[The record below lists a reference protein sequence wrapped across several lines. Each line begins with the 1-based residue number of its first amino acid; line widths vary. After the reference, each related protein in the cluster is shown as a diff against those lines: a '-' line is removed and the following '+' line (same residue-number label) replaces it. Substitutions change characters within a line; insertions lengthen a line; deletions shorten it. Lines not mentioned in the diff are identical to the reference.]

1 MFYKIRNITI
11 RVAGVGRSRVFGW
24 SRDLFLVLLPTQL
37 LIYCK
42 KWKRDSN
49 IKPTETVKEER
60 VLSSNNSYSV
70 FLLLC
75 RNWSI
80 ITVLICTF
88 NMYSSCLKKCFFW
101 GGNYECVNTS
111 VGFISL
117 GIHFLS
123 RFVNWWIFQSWLK
136 LLVVLICIY
145 ISWTNTVH
153 FLCTVF
159 VIHIW
164 TERIKF
170 FDPPGGWVSDKK
182 SFVFLPECFF

>member
-1 MFYKIRNITI
+1 MDWNCLWNLSKKGWKVTVNQDNVLQNIRNITI

-88 NMYSSCLKKCFFW
+88 NMYSSCLKKCFF
-101 GGNYECVNTS
+101 
-111 VGFISL
+111 L
-117 GIHFLS
+117 G
-123 RFVNWWIFQSWLK
+123 WK
-136 LLVVLICIY
+136 LWVCKYVCR
-145 ISWTNTVH
+145 VH
-153 FLCTVF
+153 FTGNSLLIQV
-159 VIHIW
+159 
-164 TERIKF
+164 R
-170 FDPPGGWVSDKK
+170 
-182 SFVFLPECFF
+182 